1 MEQADIGHW
10 AQNFFEQIG
19 ADPSTAERL
28 TLGLDLLIILLI
40 SFSADRIA
48 RYGISRMV
56 KKIISRTKNE
66 WDDIFYEQKVFN
78 GLAHI
83 VPALIINWSTDFAL
97 SDFPEV
103 VALIDQWV
111 VIYVIF
117 LIGLVINR
125 VLGAIKILLKQ
136 SEYFEGKPVGSFIQ
150 LFGIV
155 NYIFVGIF
163 ILSQLIGESPLTVIG
178 AFGAGTAILL
188 LVFKDTILGLVA
200 SIQLSMND
208 MVRVGDWIS
217 MDKYGADGDVSEI
230 NLTTVKVKNFD
241 KTITTIPTY
250 AFVSDSFKNWRGMS
264 TDGVR
269 RIKRHLLI
277 DVHSIRF
284 VDDALKNEMERF
296 QIISAQISTKQA
308 EIDSYNTEQ
317 NADKQIMLNGRNMTN
332 IGAFRTYATEYIR
345 NNPQITEAETLMV
358 RQLQPT
364 EKGLPL
370 ELYCFT
376 NTSAWLE
383 YEGILS
389 DIFDHLMA
397 AAPFF
402 GLMVYQAPSGGD
414 LRQLG
419 ASKAD

>member
-1 MEQADIGHW
+1 MA
-10 AQNFFEQIG
+10 F
-19 ADPSTAERL
+19 P
-28 TLGLDLLIILLI
+28 
-40 SFSADRIA
+40 
-48 RYGISRMV
+48 RMV
-56 KKIISRTKNE
+56 KKIISKTKNE

-103 VALIDQWV
+103 VALIDQLV

-208 MVRVGDWIS
+208 MVRGRLIS
-217 MDKYGADGDVSEI
+217 MD
-230 NLTTVKVKNFD
+230 
-241 KTITTIPTY
+241 
-250 AFVSDSFKNWRGMS
+250 
-264 TDGVR
+264 
-269 RIKRHLLI
+269 
-277 DVHSIRF
+277 
-284 VDDALKNEMERF
+284 
-296 QIISAQISTKQA
+296 
-308 EIDSYNTEQ
+308 NTE
-317 NADKQIMLNGRNMTN
+317 
-332 IGAFRTYATEYIR
+332 RTGMAR
-345 NNPQITEAETLMV
+345 D
-358 RQLQPT
+358 QPDHSQ
-364 EKGLPL
+364 GQ
-370 ELYCFT
+370 EL
-376 NTSAWLE
+376 
-383 YEGILS
+383 
-389 DIFDHLMA
+389 
-397 AAPFF
+397 
-402 GLMVYQAPSGGD
+402 
-414 LRQLG
+414 R
-419 ASKAD
+419 

>member
-1 MEQADIGHW
+1 MEQANIGHW

-19 ADPSTAERL
+19 ADPATAEKL
-28 TLGLDLLIILLI
+28 TLGLDILIILLI
-40 SFSADRIA
+40 SFAADRIA

-56 KKIISRTKNE
+56 KKIISKTRNA

-97 SDFPEV
+97 SDFPES

-264 TDGVR
+264 
-269 RIKRHLLI
+269 
-277 DVHSIRF
+277 
-284 VDDALKNEMERF
+284 
-296 QIISAQISTKQA
+296 
-308 EIDSYNTEQ
+308 
-317 NADKQIMLNGRNMTN
+317 
-332 IGAFRTYATEYIR
+332 
-345 NNPQITEAETLMV
+345 
-358 RQLQPT
+358 
-364 EKGLPL
+364 
-370 ELYCFT
+370 
-376 NTSAWLE
+376 
-383 YEGILS
+383 
-389 DIFDHLMA
+389 
-397 AAPFF
+397 
-402 GLMVYQAPSGGD
+402 
-414 LRQLG
+414 
-419 ASKAD
+419 